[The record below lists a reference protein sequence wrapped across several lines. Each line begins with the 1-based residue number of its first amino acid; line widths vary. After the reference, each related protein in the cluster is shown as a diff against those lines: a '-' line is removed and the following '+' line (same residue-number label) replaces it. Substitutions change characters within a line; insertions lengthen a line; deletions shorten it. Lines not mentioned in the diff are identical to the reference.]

1 MFHDVGEIVRDSHF
15 SLMVNMRVV
24 VFFCRWLK
32 SLCGGVG
39 GLITVGILT
48 PRSLVENPK
57 LDGQ

>member
-32 SLCGGVG
+32 SLCGRG
-39 GLITVGILT
+39 GGSYHCGHSD
-48 PRSLVENPK
+48 PQK
-57 LDGQ
+57 FG